1 MALWSYILVRTKR
14 HKNFLKNRQQGIV
27 LNGQF
32 SPWTKVNAGVP
43 QRSILGFLL
52 FLIYIND
59 LANVLQSNPKT
70 LVDDT
75 SLFSTVQDITRKTVR
90 LSMIFEKSLNGQYNE
105 KWNLILVLANKFM
118 GYYLAEKKAP
128 SHICHFI

>member
-1 MALWSYILVRTKR
+1 MDQGECRRSTEI
-14 HKNFLKNRQQGIV
+14 NFRIFIV
-27 LNGQF
+27 
-32 SPWTKVNAGVP
+32 
-43 QRSILGFLL
+43 
-52 FLIYIND
+52 LIYIND

-90 LSMIFEKSLNGQYNE
+90 LSMIFEKSLNGKYNG

-128 SHICHFI
+128 SHICHFILMITQFTKLNSKSIYNRLQN